1 MIAAAALAVAL
12 AVAIVVFSMP
22 MQTNSDAPN
31 VKFTEFTPDRRDIS
45 VGESTKI
52 LFNVQN
58 LEMRPIIDGQ
68 VIIVIEP
75 SGYQSYLTIQNQTV
89 QLPDLHSRDARTGQ
103 MEVVISAA
111 GAPAKE
117 AVYTV
122 KGVLFIDGSQ
132 SDVREFELR
141 VRQQRSKY
149 EIFCIGMVYYY
160 CGSRLIRYYLT

>member
-1 MIAAAALAVAL
+1 MIAIAALAVAI
-12 AVAIVVFSMP
+12 AVAIIVFSMP
-22 MQTNSDAPN
+22 MQTNSDVPN

-103 MEVVISAA
+103 IEVIISAA

-122 KGVLFIDGSQ
+122 KGVLFIEGNQ
-132 SDVREFELR
+132 SDIREFELR
-141 VRQQRSKY
+141 VRQQ
-149 EIFCIGMVYYY
+149 
-160 CGSRLIRYYLT
+160 

>member
-1 MIAAAALAVAL
+1 MIALAVLVVAI
-12 AVAIVVFSMP
+12 AVAIIVFSMP
-22 MQTNSDAPN
+22 MQTNPDVPN

-89 QLPDLHSRDARTGQ
+89 HLPDLHSRDARTGQ
-103 MEVVISAA
+103 IEVIISAA

-122 KGVLFIDGSQ
+122 KGVLFIEGNQ
-132 SDVREFELR
+132 SDIREFELR
-141 VRQQRSKY
+141 VRQQ
-149 EIFCIGMVYYY
+149 
-160 CGSRLIRYYLT
+160 

>member
-1 MIAAAALAVAL
+1 MIAVAALSVAI
-12 AVAIVVFSMP
+12 AVAIIVFSMP

-58 LEMRPIIDGQ
+58 LEMRPITDGQ

-103 MEVVISAA
+103 MEVVITAA

-117 AVYTV
+117 ALYTV
-122 KGVLFIDGSQ
+122 KGILFIEGNQ

-141 VRQQRSKY
+141 VRQQ
-149 EIFCIGMVYYY
+149 
-160 CGSRLIRYYLT
+160 

>member
-1 MIAAAALAVAL
+1 VIAIAALVVAI
-12 AVAIVVFSMP
+12 AVAIIVFSMP
-22 MQTNSDAPN
+22 MQTNSDVPN

-89 QLPDLHSRDARTGQ
+89 QLPDLYSRDARTGQ
-103 MEVVISAA
+103 IEVIISAA
-111 GAPAKE
+111 GVPAKE

-122 KGVLFIDGSQ
+122 KGVLFIEGNQ
-132 SDVREFELR
+132 SDIREFELR
-141 VRQQRSKY
+141 VRQQ
-149 EIFCIGMVYYY
+149 
-160 CGSRLIRYYLT
+160 

>member
-1 MIAAAALAVAL
+1 VIAVAALAVAV
-12 AVAIVVFSMP
+12 AVAIIVFSMP
-22 MQTNSDAPN
+22 MQTYSDAPN

-58 LEMRPIIDGQ
+58 LEMRPITDGQ

-103 MEVVISAA
+103 MEVVITAA

-117 AVYTV
+117 ALYTV
-122 KGVLFIDGSQ
+122 KGILFIEGNQ

-141 VRQQRSKY
+141 VRQQ
-149 EIFCIGMVYYY
+149 
-160 CGSRLIRYYLT
+160 

>member
-1 MIAAAALAVAL
+1 VIAIAALAVAI
-12 AVAIVVFSMP
+12 AIAIIVFSMP
-22 MQTNSDAPN
+22 MQTNSDLPN

-45 VGESTKI
+45 VGESTRI

-58 LEMRPIIDGQ
+58 LEMRSITDGQ

-75 SGYQSYLTIQNQTV
+75 SGYQPYLTIQNQTV
-89 QLPDLHSRDARTGQ
+89 QLPDLYSRDARTGQ
-103 MEVVISAA
+103 IEVIISAA

-122 KGVLFIDGSQ
+122 KGVLFIEGNQ

-141 VRQQRSKY
+141 VRQQ
-149 EIFCIGMVYYY
+149 
-160 CGSRLIRYYLT
+160 

>member
-1 MIAAAALAVAL
+1 MIVAFESDNCSTLAVAL
-12 AVAIVVFSMP
+12 AVAVIVFSIP
-22 MQTNSDAPN
+22 MQTDSDAPN
-31 VKFTEFTPDRRDIS
+31 LKFTEFTPDRMDIK
-45 VGESTKI
+45 VGEFTKI

-58 LEMRPIIDGQ
+58 LETRPITDAQ
-68 VIIVIEP
+68 VVIVIEP

-103 MEVVISAA
+103 MQVVISAA

-122 KGVLFIDGSQ
+122 KGVLFIEGNQ

-141 VRQQRSKY
+141 IRQQ
-149 EIFCIGMVYYY
+149 
-160 CGSRLIRYYLT
+160 

>member
-22 MQTNSDAPN
+22 MQTNSDVPN
-31 VKFTEFTPDRRDIS
+31 VKFTEFTPDKKDIS

-117 AVYTV
+117 ALYTV
-122 KGVLFIDGSQ
+122 KGILFIEGNQ

-141 VRQQRSKY
+141 VRQQ
-149 EIFCIGMVYYY
+149 
-160 CGSRLIRYYLT
+160 

>member
-1 MIAAAALAVAL
+1 VIAVAALAVAI
-12 AVAIVVFSMP
+12 AVAIIVFSMP
-22 MQTNSDAPN
+22 MQSNSDAPN

-58 LEMRPIIDGQ
+58 LEMRPITDGQ

-103 MEVVISAA
+103 MEVVITAA

-117 AVYTV
+117 ALYTV
-122 KGVLFIDGSQ
+122 KGILFIEGNQ

-141 VRQQRSKY
+141 VRQQ
-149 EIFCIGMVYYY
+149 
-160 CGSRLIRYYLT
+160 

>member
-1 MIAAAALAVAL
+1 VIAIAALVVAI
-12 AVAIVVFSMP
+12 AVAIIVFSMP
-22 MQTNSDAPN
+22 MQTNSDVPN
-31 VKFTEFTPDRRDIS
+31 VKFTEFTPDRKDIS

-103 MEVVISAA
+103 IEVIISAA

-122 KGVLFIDGSQ
+122 KGVLFIEGNQ
-132 SDVREFELR
+132 SDIREFELR
-141 VRQQRSKY
+141 VRQQ
-149 EIFCIGMVYYY
+149 
-160 CGSRLIRYYLT
+160 

>member
-1 MIAAAALAVAL
+1 VIAVAALAVAI
-12 AVAIVVFSMP
+12 AVAIIVFSMP
-22 MQTNSDAPN
+22 MQTNSDVPN

-58 LEMRPIIDGQ
+58 LEMRPITDGQ

-103 MEVVISAA
+103 MEVVITAA

-117 AVYTV
+117 ALYTV
-122 KGVLFIDGSQ
+122 KGILFIEGNQ

-141 VRQQRSKY
+141 VRQQ
-149 EIFCIGMVYYY
+149 
-160 CGSRLIRYYLT
+160 

>member
-1 MIAAAALAVAL
+1 MAALAVAI
-12 AVAIVVFSMP
+12 AIAIIVFSMP
-22 MQTNSDAPN
+22 MQTNSDLPN

-45 VGESTKI
+45 VGESTRI

-58 LEMRPIIDGQ
+58 LEMRPITDGQ

-89 QLPDLHSRDARTGQ
+89 QLPDMHSRDARTGQ
-103 MEVVISAA
+103 IEVIISAA

-117 AVYTV
+117 AVYIV
-122 KGVLFIDGSQ
+122 KGVLLIEGNQ

-141 VRQQRSKY
+141 VRQQ
-149 EIFCIGMVYYY
+149 
-160 CGSRLIRYYLT
+160 

>member
-1 MIAAAALAVAL
+1 MIAIAALAVAI
-12 AVAIVVFSMP
+12 AVAIIVFSMP
-22 MQTNSDAPN
+22 MQTNSNVPN
-31 VKFTEFTPDRRDIS
+31 VKFTEFTPDKRDIS

-58 LEMRPIIDGQ
+58 QEMRPITDGQ

-103 MEVVISAA
+103 MEVVINAA
-111 GAPAKE
+111 SAPAKE

-122 KGVLFIDGSQ
+122 KGVLLIEGSQ

-141 VRQQRSKY
+141 IRQQ
-149 EIFCIGMVYYY
+149 
-160 CGSRLIRYYLT
+160 

>member
-1 MIAAAALAVAL
+1 
-12 AVAIVVFSMP
+12 MP
-22 MQTNSDAPN
+22 MQSNSDAPN

-58 LEMRPIIDGQ
+58 LEMRPITDGQ

-103 MEVVISAA
+103 MEVVITAA

-117 AVYTV
+117 ALYTV
-122 KGVLFIDGSQ
+122 KGILFIEGNQ

-141 VRQQRSKY
+141 VRQQ
-149 EIFCIGMVYYY
+149 
-160 CGSRLIRYYLT
+160 

>member
-1 MIAAAALAVAL
+1 VIAVAALV
-12 AVAIVVFSMP
+12 VAIAIAIIVFSMP

-31 VKFTEFTPDRRDIS
+31 VKFTEFNTDRRDIS

-58 LEMRPIIDGQ
+58 LEMRPITDAQ
-68 VIIVIEP
+68 VVIVIEP

-103 MEVVISAA
+103 MEVVITAA
-111 GAPAKE
+111 GVPAKE
-117 AVYTV
+117 AVYAV
-122 KGVLFIDGSQ
+122 KGVLFIEGNQ

-141 VRQQRSKY
+141 VRQQ
-149 EIFCIGMVYYY
+149 
-160 CGSRLIRYYLT
+160 

>member
-1 MIAAAALAVAL
+1 MIAVAALAVAI
-12 AVAIVVFSMP
+12 AVAIIVFAMP
-22 MQTNSDAPN
+22 MQTNSNVPN
-31 VKFTEFTPDRRDIS
+31 VKFTEFTPDKRDIR

-58 LEMRPIIDGQ
+58 LEMRPITDGQ

-111 GAPAKE
+111 SAPAKE

-122 KGVLFIDGSQ
+122 KGVLLIEGSQ

-141 VRQQRSKY
+141 IRQQ
-149 EIFCIGMVYYY
+149 
-160 CGSRLIRYYLT
+160 

>member
-1 MIAAAALAVAL
+1 MIAIAALAVAI
-12 AVAIVVFSMP
+12 AIAIIVFSMP
-22 MQTNSDAPN
+22 MQTNSDLPN

-45 VGESTKI
+45 VGESTRI

-58 LEMRPIIDGQ
+58 LEMRPITDGQ
-68 VIIVIEP
+68 VVIIIEP

-103 MEVVISAA
+103 IEVIITAA

-122 KGVLFIDGSQ
+122 KGVLLVEGNQ

-141 VRQQRSKY
+141 IRQQ
-149 EIFCIGMVYYY
+149 
-160 CGSRLIRYYLT
+160 

>member
-1 MIAAAALAVAL
+1 MIAVAALAVAI
-12 AVAIVVFSMP
+12 AVAIIVFSMP
-22 MQTNSDAPN
+22 MQSNSDAPN

-58 LEMRPIIDGQ
+58 LEMRPITDGQ

-103 MEVVISAA
+103 MEVVITAA

-117 AVYTV
+117 ALYTV
-122 KGVLFIDGSQ
+122 KGILFIEGNQ

-141 VRQQRSKY
+141 VRQQ
-149 EIFCIGMVYYY
+149 
-160 CGSRLIRYYLT
+160 

>member
-1 MIAAAALAVAL
+1 MIAVAALAVAI
-12 AVAIVVFSMP
+12 AVAIIVFAMP
-22 MQTNSDAPN
+22 MQTNSNVPN
-31 VKFTEFTPDRRDIS
+31 VKFTEFTPDKRDIR
-45 VGESTKI
+45 VGESMKI

-58 LEMRPIIDGQ
+58 LEMRPITDGQ

-75 SGYQSYLTIQNQTV
+75 SGYQSYLTIQNQTI

-103 MEVVISAA
+103 MEVIISAA

-122 KGVLFIDGSQ
+122 KGVLLVEGNQ

-141 VRQQRSKY
+141 IRQQ
-149 EIFCIGMVYYY
+149 
-160 CGSRLIRYYLT
+160 

>member
-1 MIAAAALAVAL
+1 VIAIAALAVAI
-12 AVAIVVFSMP
+12 AVAIIVFSMP
-22 MQTNSDAPN
+22 MQTNPDAPN
-31 VKFTEFTPDRRDIS
+31 VKFTEFTPDRRDIR

-58 LEMRPIIDGQ
+58 LEMRPIIGGQ

-75 SGYQSYLTIQNQTV
+75 SGYQPYLTIQNQTV
-89 QLPDLHSRDARTGQ
+89 QLPDMHSRDARTGQ
-103 MEVVISAA
+103 IEVIISAA

-122 KGVLFIDGSQ
+122 KGVLFIEGNQ

-141 VRQQRSKY
+141 VRQQ
-149 EIFCIGMVYYY
+149 
-160 CGSRLIRYYLT
+160 